1 MIILFTE
8 KMLYLQEMKVTS
20 SDLLAILRRF
30 NVADDT
36 NVPRQIDQVKQTHP
50 SAINQLVQFRFN
62 RQHFFVLFD
71 ETAEDSASYIMQQI
85 YTAKSDAEG
94 VILENPTSDLTTYG
108 LPFKGK
114 DAYLFQLTSDKKRL
128 DILLAERHPEI
139 SRSTWQKHIKAG
151 HVAVNNAPA
160 KNTKQEVTDADHIA
174 INIPD
179 STDFSAHELP
189 IIYLDDDVIVVNK
202 PAGVLTHSKGALNDE
217 FTVAEFFCRYTTVG
231 LDTNRPGIVHR
242 LDRDTSGVI
251 IGARTPESFDLLKS
265 QFADRKAKKYY
276 VAITDGTPKQM
287 EATIDIPI
295 GRNPSAPSTFRADSK
310 GKAAV
315 TDYEVLDIQNGKSLL
330 ALHPHTGRTHQ
341 LRVHLQHLGTPITG
355 DRVYGKTSDRLYLHA
370 YKLELT
376 TAPGSRQTFIA
387 PVPESFQKFFPEV
400 YNDVA
405 DT

>member
-1 MIILFTE
+1 
-8 KMLYLQEMKVTS
+8 MKVTS

-30 NVADDT
+30 RVADDS
-36 NVPRQIDQVKQTHP
+36 NVPRHIDQIKQTHP
-50 SAINQLVQFRFN
+50 SPINQLVQFRFN
-62 RQHFFVLFD
+62 RNHYFVLFD
-71 ETAEDSASYIMQQI
+71 ETAEDQASYIMQQI

-128 DILLAERHPEI
+128 DVLLAERHPEI

-151 HVAVNNAPA
+151 HVAVNNTPA
-160 KNTKQEVTDADHIA
+160 KNAKQEVTDADHIA

-179 STDFSAHELP
+179 STDFTAHELP
-189 IIYLDDDVIVVNK
+189 IIYLDDNVIVVNK

-217 FTVAEFFCRYTTVG
+217 FTVAEFFRRYTTVG

-251 IGARTPESFDLLKS
+251 IGARTPESFEILKA

-287 EATIDIPI
+287 EASIDIPI
-295 GRNPSAPSTFRADSK
+295 GRNPSSPSTFRADSK
-310 GKAAV
+310 GKPAV
-315 TDYEVLDIQNGKSLL
+315 TDYEVLDIKGGKSLV

-341 LRVHLQHLGTPITG
+341 LRVHLQYLNTPITG
-355 DRVYGKTSDRLYLHA
+355 DRVYGKKAERLYLHA

-376 TAPGSRQTFIA
+376 TAPERRQTFIA
-387 PVPESFQKFFPEV
+387 PVPDSFQKYFPEV
-400 YNDVA
+400 FNDVA
-405 DT
+405 DI

>member
-1 MIILFTE
+1 
-8 KMLYLQEMKVTS
+8 MKVTS

-30 NVADDT
+30 SVADDS
-36 NVPRQIDQVKQTHP
+36 NVPRHIDQIKQTHP
-50 SAINQLVQFRFN
+50 IAINQLVQFRFN
-62 RQHFFVLFD
+62 RNHYFVLFD
-71 ETAEDSASYIMQQI
+71 ETAEDQSSYIMQQI

-114 DAYLFQLTSDKKRL
+114 DAYLFQLVSDKKRL

-151 HVAVNNAPA
+151 HVAVNNTPA
-160 KNTKQEVTDADHIA
+160 KNAKQEVTDADHIA
-174 INIPD
+174 INIPN

-217 FTVAEFFCRYTTVG
+217 FTVAEFFRRYTTVG

-276 VAITDGTPKQM
+276 VAIVNGTPKQM

-295 GRNPSAPSTFRADSK
+295 GRNPSTPSTFRADSK
-310 GKAAV
+310 GKPAI
-315 TDYEVLDIQNGKSLL
+315 TDYEVLDIQNGKSLI

-341 LRVHLQHLGTPITG
+341 LRVHLQHLNTPITG
-355 DRVYGKTSDRLYLHA
+355 DRVYGKAADRLYLHA

-376 TAPGSRQTFIA
+376 TAPEKRQTFVA
-387 PVPESFQKFFPEV
+387 PVPSSFQQYFPEV

-405 DT
+405 DI

>member
-1 MIILFTE
+1 
-8 KMLYLQEMKVTS
+8 MKVTS

-30 NVADDT
+30 SVADES
-36 NVPRQIDQVKQTHP
+36 NVPRHIDQIKQTHP

-62 RQHFFVLFD
+62 RSHYFVLFD
-71 ETAEDSASYIMQQI
+71 ETAEDSSAYIMQQI

-114 DAYLFQLTSDKKRL
+114 DAYLFQLVSDKKRL
-128 DILLAERHPEI
+128 DVLLAERHPEM

-151 HVAVNNAPA
+151 NIAVNNSPA
-160 KNTKQEVTDADHIA
+160 KNAKQEVTEADHIA

-179 STDFSAHELP
+179 STDFTAHELP

-217 FTVAEFFCRYTTVG
+217 FTVAEFFRRYTLVG

-251 IGARTPESFDLLKS
+251 VGARTPESFNLLKS
-265 QFADRKAKKYY
+265 QFADRKAKKQY
-276 VAITDGTPKQM
+276 VAIVDGMPKQL
-287 EATIDIPI
+287 EAEVDIPI

-310 GKAAV
+310 GKPAI
-315 TDYEVLDIQNGKSLL
+315 TQYEVLDSRDNKSLISL
-330 ALHPHTGRTHQ
+330 APKTGRTHQ
-341 LRVHLQHLGTPITG
+341 LRVHMQFLGTPILG
-355 DRVYGKTSDRLYLHA
+355 DRVYGKPDDRLYLHA
-370 YKLELT
+370 YKLEVT
-376 TAPGSRQTFIA
+376 TAPEKRQTFIA
-387 PVPESFQKFFPEV
+387 PVPDDFQAHFPEV

-405 DT
+405 HI